1 MPTKLIYD
9 GNILKQARV
18 AQNKSI
24 GDIAYTLCSSSHQ
37 ISDIELNQ
45 ISDIELNSS
54 TSYGF
59 IRQIVIKRYA
69 ELLNIDLNTVVTQF
83 ESDLDI
89 IK

>member
-1 MPTKLIYD
+1 MLTMPTKLIYD
-9 GNILKQARV
+9 GNILKQARI

-37 ISDIELNQ
+37 ISDIELN
-45 ISDIELNSS
+45 SS

-59 IRQIVIKRYA
+59 LRQIVIKRYA
-69 ELLNIDLNTVVTQF
+69 ELLSIDLNTVITQF

-89 IK
+89 TN

>member
-1 MPTKLIYD
+1 MNSKMPTKLIYD
-9 GNILKQARV
+9 GNILRQARI

-37 ISDIELNQ
+37 ISDIELN
-45 ISDIELNSS
+45 SA

-59 IRQIVIKRYA
+59 LRQIVIKRYA
-69 ELLNIDLNTVVTQF
+69 ELLNIDLSTVITHF

-89 IK
+89 IN

>member
-1 MPTKLIYD
+1 MNLMMPTKLIYD
-9 GNILKQARV
+9 GNILKQARI

-37 ISDIELNQ
+37 ISDIELN
-45 ISDIELNSS
+45 SS

-59 IRQIVIKRYA
+59 LRQIVIKRYA

>member
-1 MPTKLIYD
+1 MNLIMPTKLIYD

-24 GDIAYTLCSSSHQ
+24 GDIAYTLCSSS
-37 ISDIELNQ
+37 NQ

-59 IRQIVIKRYA
+59 LRQIVIKRYA
-69 ELLNIDLNTVVTQF
+69 ELLSIDLNAVITQF

>member
-9 GNILKQARV
+9 GNILRQARV

-24 GDIAYTLCSSSHQ
+24 GDIAYALCSSSHQ
-37 ISDIELNQ
+37 IG
-45 ISDIELNSS
+45 DIELNSA

-59 IRQIVIKRYA
+59 LRQIVIKRYA

-89 IK
+89 IN

>member
-1 MPTKLIYD
+1 MKLIMPTKLIYD
-9 GNILKQARV
+9 GNILRQARV

-37 ISDIELNQ
+37 IG
-45 ISDIELNSS
+45 DIELNSA

-59 IRQIVIKRYA
+59 LRQIVIKRYA

-89 IK
+89 IN

>member
-1 MPTKLIYD
+1 MNLIMPTKLIYD

-37 ISDIELNQ
+37 ISDIELN
-45 ISDIELNSS
+45 SS

-59 IRQIVIKRYA
+59 LRQIVIKRYA
-69 ELLNIDLNTVVTQF
+69 ELLNIDLNTLVTQF

>member
-1 MPTKLIYD
+1 MLTMPTKLIYD
-9 GNILKQARV
+9 GNILKQARI

-37 ISDIELNQ
+37 IT
-45 ISDIELNSS
+45 DIELNSA

-59 IRQIVIKRYA
+59 LRQIVIKRYA
-69 ELLNIDLNTVVTQF
+69 ELLNIDLNTVVSQF

-89 IK
+89 IN

>member
-1 MPTKLIYD
+1 MPTKLTYD
-9 GNILKQARV
+9 GNILKQERI

-37 ISDIELNQ
+37 IK
-45 ISDIELNSS
+45 DIELNSA

-59 IRQIVIKRYA
+59 LRQIVIKRYA
-69 ELLNIDLNTVVTQF
+69 DLLNIDLNTVITQF

-89 IK
+89 SN

>member
-1 MPTKLIYD
+1 MKLIMPTKLIYD
-9 GNILKQARV
+9 GNILRQARV

-24 GDIAYTLCSSSHQ
+24 GDIAYALCSSSHQ
-37 ISDIELNQ
+37 IG
-45 ISDIELNSS
+45 DIELNSA

-59 IRQIVIKRYA
+59 LRQIFIKRYA

-89 IK
+89 IN

>member
-1 MPTKLIYD
+1 MKLIMPTKLIYD
-9 GNILKQARV
+9 GNILRQERI

-24 GDIAYTLCSSSHQ
+24 GDIAYTLCSSSY
-37 ISDIELNQ
+37 Q

-59 IRQIVIKRYA
+59 LRQIVIRRYA
-69 ELLNIDLNTVVTQF
+69 ELLSIDLNTVITQF

-89 IK
+89 IN

>member
-1 MPTKLIYD
+1 MNLIMPTKLIYD
-9 GNILKQARV
+9 GNILRQARI

-37 ISDIELNQ
+37 ISDIELN
-45 ISDIELNSS
+45 SA

-59 IRQIVIKRYA
+59 LRQIVIKRYA
-69 ELLNIDLNTVVTQF
+69 ELLNIDLSTVITQF

-89 IK
+89 IN

>member
-1 MPTKLIYD
+1 MLTMPTKLIYD
-9 GNILKQARV
+9 GNILKQARI

-37 ISDIELNQ
+37 IT
-45 ISDIELNSS
+45 DIELNSA

-59 IRQIVIKRYA
+59 LRQIVIKRYA
-69 ELLNIDLNTVVTQF
+69 DLLNIDLNTVITQF

-89 IK
+89 IN

>member
-1 MPTKLIYD
+1 MKLIMPTKLIYD
-9 GNILKQARV
+9 GNILRQARI

-37 ISDIELNQ
+37 IG
-45 ISDIELNSS
+45 DIELNSA

-59 IRQIVIKRYA
+59 LRQIVIKRYA

-89 IK
+89 IN

>member
-9 GNILKQARV
+9 GNILKQARI

-37 ISDIELNQ
+37 ISDIELN
-45 ISDIELNSS
+45 SS

-59 IRQIVIKRYA
+59 LRQIVIKRYA
-69 ELLNIDLNTVVTQF
+69 ELLNIDLNTVVSQF
-83 ESDLDI
+83 ESGLDI
-89 IK
+89 IN

>member
-1 MPTKLIYD
+1 MNSKMPTKLIYD
-9 GNILKQARV
+9 GNILRQERI

-37 ISDIELNQ
+37 ISDIELN
-45 ISDIELNSS
+45 SS

-59 IRQIVIKRYA
+59 LRQIVIRRYA
-69 ELLNIDLNTVVTQF
+69 ELLSIDLNTVITQF

-89 IK
+89 IN

>member
-1 MPTKLIYD
+1 MKLIMPTKLIYD
-9 GNILKQARV
+9 GNILRQARI

-24 GDIAYTLCSSSHQ
+24 ADIAYTLCSSSHQ
-37 ISDIELNQ
+37 IG
-45 ISDIELNSS
+45 DIELNSA

-59 IRQIVIKRYA
+59 LRQIVIKRYA

>member
-1 MPTKLIYD
+1 MKLIMPTKLIYD
-9 GNILKQARV
+9 GNILRQARV

-37 ISDIELNQ
+37 IK
-45 ISDIELNSS
+45 DIELNSA

-59 IRQIVIKRYA
+59 LRQIVIRRYA
-69 ELLNIDLNTVVTQF
+69 ELLNIDLNTVITQF

-89 IK
+89 SN

>member
-1 MPTKLIYD
+1 MNLIMPTKLIYD

-37 ISDIELNQ
+37 ISDIELN
-45 ISDIELNSS
+45 SS

-59 IRQIVIKRYA
+59 LRQIVIKRYA

>member
-1 MPTKLIYD
+1 MNLMMPTKLIYD
-9 GNILKQARV
+9 GNILKQARI

-37 ISDIELNQ
+37 ISDIELN
-45 ISDIELNSS
+45 SA

-59 IRQIVIKRYA
+59 LRQIVIKRYA
-69 ELLNIDLNTVVTQF
+69 ELLNIDLSTVITQF

-89 IK
+89 IN

>member
-1 MPTKLIYD
+1 MKLIMPTKLIYD
-9 GNILKQARV
+9 GNILRQARI

-37 ISDIELNQ
+37 IK
-45 ISDIELNSS
+45 DIELNSA

-59 IRQIVIKRYA
+59 LRQIVIKRYA
-69 ELLNIDLNTVVTQF
+69 ELLNIDLNTVITQF

-89 IK
+89 IN

>member
-1 MPTKLIYD
+1 MKLIMPTKLIYD
-9 GNILKQARV
+9 GNILRQARI

-37 ISDIELNQ
+37 ISDIELN
-45 ISDIELNSS
+45 SA

-59 IRQIVIKRYA
+59 LRQIVIKRYA
-69 ELLNIDLNTVVTQF
+69 ELLNIDLSTVITQF

-89 IK
+89 IN

>member
-9 GNILKQARV
+9 GNILKQARI

-24 GDIAYTLCSSSHQ
+24 GDIAYALSSSSHQ
-37 ISDIELNQ
+37 IN
-45 ISDIELNSS
+45 DIELNSA

-59 IRQIVIKRYA
+59 LRQIVIKRYA
-69 ELLNIDLNTVVTQF
+69 ELLSIDLNTVITQF

-89 IK
+89 SN

>member
-1 MPTKLIYD
+1 MKLIMPAKLIYD
-9 GNILKQARV
+9 GNILRQARI

-24 GDIAYTLCSSSHQ
+24 GDIAYALCSSSHQ
-37 ISDIELNQ
+37 IT
-45 ISDIELNSS
+45 DIELNSA

-59 IRQIVIKRYA
+59 LRQIVIKRYA

-89 IK
+89 IN

>member
-1 MPTKLIYD
+1 MKLNMPTKLIYD

-37 ISDIELNQ
+37 ISDIELN
-45 ISDIELNSS
+45 SS

-59 IRQIVIKRYA
+59 LRQIVIKRYA
-69 ELLNIDLNTVVTQF
+69 ELLNIDLNTVVSQF

-89 IK
+89 IN

>member
-1 MPTKLIYD
+1 MLTMPTKLIYD
-9 GNILKQARV
+9 GNILKQARI

-37 ISDIELNQ
+37 ISDIELN
-45 ISDIELNSS
+45 SS

-59 IRQIVIKRYA
+59 LRQIVIKRYA
-69 ELLNIDLNTVVTQF
+69 ELLSIDLNTVITQF

-89 IK
+89 SN

>member
-24 GDIAYTLCSSSHQ
+24 GDIAYALSSSSHQ
-37 ISDIELNQ
+37 IN
-45 ISDIELNSS
+45 DIELNSS

-59 IRQIVIKRYA
+59 LRQIVIRRYA
-69 ELLNIDLNTVVTQF
+69 ELLSIDLNTVISQF
-83 ESDLDI
+83 ESDLDN
-89 IK
+89 

>member
-1 MPTKLIYD
+1 MNLIMPTKLIYD

-24 GDIAYTLCSSSHQ
+24 GDIAYILCSSSH
-37 ISDIELNQ
+37 Q

-59 IRQIVIKRYA
+59 LRQIVIKRYA

>member
-9 GNILKQARV
+9 GNILRQARI

-37 ISDIELNQ
+37 IG
-45 ISDIELNSS
+45 DIELNSA

-59 IRQIVIKRYA
+59 LRQIVIKRYA
-69 ELLNIDLNTVVTQF
+69 ELLNIDLGTVITQF

-89 IK
+89 IN

>member
-1 MPTKLIYD
+1 MKLIMPTKLIYD
-9 GNILKQARV
+9 GNILRQARI

-37 ISDIELNQ
+37 IK
-45 ISDIELNSS
+45 DIELNSA

-59 IRQIVIKRYA
+59 LRQIVIKRYA
-69 ELLNIDLNTVVTQF
+69 ELLNIDLSTVITQF

-89 IK
+89 IN

>member
-37 ISDIELNQ
+37 ISDIELN
-45 ISDIELNSS
+45 SS

-59 IRQIVIKRYA
+59 LRQIVIKRYA
-69 ELLNIDLNTVVTQF
+69 ELLSIDLNVVITQF

>member
-1 MPTKLIYD
+1 MKLIMPTKLIYD
-9 GNILKQARV
+9 GNILRQARI

-37 ISDIELNQ
+37 IK
-45 ISDIELNSS
+45 DIELNSA

-59 IRQIVIKRYA
+59 LRQIVIKRYA
-69 ELLNIDLNTVVTQF
+69 DLLNIDLNTVITQF

-89 IK
+89 SN

>member
-1 MPTKLIYD
+1 MNLIMPTKLIYD

-37 ISDIELNQ
+37 ISDIELN
-45 ISDIELNSS
+45 SS

-59 IRQIVIKRYA
+59 LKQIVIKRYA